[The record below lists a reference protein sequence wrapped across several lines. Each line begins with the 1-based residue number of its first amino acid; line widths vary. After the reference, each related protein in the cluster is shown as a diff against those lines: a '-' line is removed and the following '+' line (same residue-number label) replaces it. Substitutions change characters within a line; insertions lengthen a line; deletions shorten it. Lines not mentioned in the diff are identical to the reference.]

1 MTIETIKE
9 QAKLFGINGV
19 VDKLK
24 SKEEMNFVEY
34 AISEGYTYNNENNY
48 FYKEGKNYMTSDL
61 RDKYIKEVVML
72 IDIKKYL

>member
-1 MTIETIKE
+1 MTIETIKQ

-24 SKEEMNFVEY
+24 NKEEMNFVEY